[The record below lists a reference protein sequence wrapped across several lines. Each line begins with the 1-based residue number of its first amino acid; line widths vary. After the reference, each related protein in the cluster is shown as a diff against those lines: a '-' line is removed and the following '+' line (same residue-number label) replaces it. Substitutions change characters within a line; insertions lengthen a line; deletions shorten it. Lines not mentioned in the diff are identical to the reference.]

1 MIERTRDGTIGKTAL
16 YYVPDRKQETLFP
29 LMMRHIIPGS
39 MVLTDGGVWYNS
51 STLWDKMKCKR
62 CEFKH
67 KTFNPITK
75 KEVIILGGT
84 NQIESWW
91 HTVKQVIRRQ
101 YATIPEKNLESYIL
115 LAEWHA
121 RRNKM
126 CADKTSELK
135 ELFRDLHLK
144 R

>member
-1 MIERTRDGTIGKTAL
+1 
-16 YYVPDRKQETLFP
+16 
-29 LMMRHIIPGS
+29 
-39 MVLTDGGVWYNS
+39 MVKDEVQAVRIQAQDVQPS
-51 STLWDKMKCKR
+51 D
-62 CEFKH
+62 
-67 KTFNPITK
+67 K
-75 KEVIILGGT
+75 KEVLIWGCI

-121 RRNKM
+121 RKNKM
-126 CADKTSELK
+126 FADKTPEIN